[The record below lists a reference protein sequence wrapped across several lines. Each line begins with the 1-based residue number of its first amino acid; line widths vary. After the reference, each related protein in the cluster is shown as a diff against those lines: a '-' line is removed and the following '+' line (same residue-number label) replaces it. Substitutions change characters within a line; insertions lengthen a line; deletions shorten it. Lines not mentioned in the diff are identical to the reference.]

1 MFNAALLSNG
11 FMHCMYMTA
20 LTTPV
25 SRYGNDGGNFRNCS
39 PFLFQNAVAFHHTAS
54 RLFTMSRVVS
64 LACCRRRHH
73 TPNDGSR
80 PVPVLY
86 PMQMERGV
94 VLVPDK
100 VTLCFGRL

>member
-1 MFNAALLSNG
+1 MMAGISETVALSS
-11 FMHCMYMTA
+11 FKTR
-20 LTTPV
+20 
-25 SRYGNDGGNFRNCS
+25 S
-39 PFLFQNAVAFHHTAS
+39 LFIILPPLS
-54 RLFTMSRVVS
+54 RLFTMSRAVS